1 MRARADVAALL
12 SSGRGLHEVPFSMRM
27 VRESTLVV
35 LRGTID
41 CLIQKDDGS
50 VVVVEFKTGR
60 RRSSHQQQLEV
71 YVEAARA
78 LFPGSSVEGHLVY
91 PD

>member
-1 MRARADVAALL
+1 MRTVKEGA
-12 SSGRGLHEVPFSMRM
+12 S
-27 VRESTLVV
+27 VV

-41 CLIQKDDGS
+41 CLIQKDDGC

-60 RRSSHQQQLEV
+60 RRPSHQRQLDV

-78 LFPGSSVEGHLVY
+78 LFPGAPVEGRLVY